1 MKERLEN
8 FWYHYKG
15 ITIAVVFI
23 AIVLIMGFK
32 SCAEKTIPD
41 LKILY
46 FSDAYISAENSEIME
61 KELRKEGLVEDVDAD
76 GEDSFYLD
84 IVLDDFNVDTATD
97 EATMNKIM
105 AVMNAGDHTVVLAHE
120 YALEDYPGYFAD
132 LSEFVTDKHETFTD
146 AETKYVSGIS
156 VKGNSFLEKCG
167 IDTENLYVALRR
179 RPESEIKKGKT
190 DKAFEKADE
199 VIDYIL
205 SCNEVTE

>member
-1 MKERLEN
+1 MKKALEN

-15 ITIAVVFI
+15 ITIVAVFI
-23 AIVLIMGFK
+23 AIVLIIGFK
-32 SCAEKTIPD
+32 SCADKTIPD

-46 FSDAYISAENSEIME
+46 FSDAYISQENSQIME
-61 KELRKEGLVEDVDAD
+61 KSLRKEGFVKDIDAD

-120 YALEDYPGYFAD
+120 YALTDYPGYFAD
-132 LSEFVTDKHETFTD
+132 LSEFVTDEHKTFID
-146 AETKYVSGIS
+146 EETKYVSGIS
-156 VKGNSFLEKCG
+156 VKGNTFLEECG

-179 RPESEIKKGKT
+179 RTESEIKKGET
-190 DKAFEKADE
+190 DKAFELADE